1 MRLSSGQELML
12 PPSRQE
18 TEKAYQQDTI
28 CQERRQRQKNTEASQ
43 NEAQIKTRIL
53 EEISK
58 YKNQG
63 GNPLELYK
71 LLKPHPLKSD
81 GSPILPG
88 A

>member
-12 PPSRQE
+12 PASRQE

-28 CQERRQRQKNTEASQ
+28 CQEQKNTEASQ